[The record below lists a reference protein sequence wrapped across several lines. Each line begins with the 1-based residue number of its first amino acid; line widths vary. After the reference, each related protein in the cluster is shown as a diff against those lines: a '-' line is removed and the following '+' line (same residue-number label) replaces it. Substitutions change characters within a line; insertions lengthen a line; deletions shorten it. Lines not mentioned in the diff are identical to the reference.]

1 MFDFLYPKLRIKNYL
16 NKVFGKYEIPEDFTL
31 EDEITG
37 EKYSVVD
44 LILDLN
50 ERVKTLEEKYG
61 GALEDIKRLEQENV
75 ELTNSL
81 YEIEN
86 NMQSKIDSIH
96 PVIYNFNEDKNL
108 SNFTLGDA

>member
-1 MFDFLYPKLRIKNYL
+1 MFQFLYPKLRIKNYL
-16 NKVFGKYEIPEDFTL
+16 NKVFEKYEISSDFTL

-50 ERVKTLEEKYG
+50 ERVKTLEEKYNG
-61 GALEDIKRLEQENV
+61 VLVDIKKLEEENI

-81 YEIEN
+81 YEYEN
-86 NMQSKIDSIH
+86 RIQSKIDNIH
-96 PVIYNFNEDKNL
+96 PVVYNLQDYTLKENNE
-108 SNFTLGDA
+108 NFS

>member
-1 MFDFLYPKLRIKNYL
+1 MFEFFYPKLRVKNYL
-16 NKVFGKYEIPEDFTL
+16 NKVFQKYEITGDFTL

-37 EKYSVVD
+37 KKYSVVD

-50 ERVKTLEEKYG
+50 ERVKTLEEKYDG
-61 GALEDIKRLEQENV
+61 VLIDIKRLEQENI

-86 NMQSKIDSIH
+86 SIQSQIDSIH
-96 PVIYNFNEDKNL
+96 PVVYNIKN
-108 SNFTLGDA
+108 TTD

>member
-1 MFDFLYPKLRIKNYL
+1 MFEFLYPKLRIKNYL
-16 NKVFGKYEIPEDFTL
+16 NKVFQKYEITGDFTL

-50 ERVKTLEEKYG
+50 ERVKTLEEKYS
-61 GALEDIKRLEQENV
+61 GALFGIKRLEQENI

-86 NMQSKIDSIH
+86 SIQSQIDNIH
-96 PVIYNFNEDKNL
+96 PVIYNFEEKTNL
-108 SNFTLGDA
+108 KDFTLGDA

>member
-1 MFDFLYPKLRIKNYL
+1 MFEFLYPKLRIKNYL
-16 NKVFGKYEIPEDFTL
+16 NKVFAKYEISSDFTL

-50 ERVKTLEEKYG
+50 ERVKTLEEKYN
-61 GALEDIKRLEQENV
+61 GALLDIKKLEEENV

-81 YEIEN
+81 YEFEN
-86 NMQSKIDSIH
+86 KMQSQIDNIH
-96 PVIYNFNEDKNL
+96 PVVYNLQD
-108 SNFTLGDA
+108 FTLEK

>member
-1 MFDFLYPKLRIKNYL
+1 MFEFLYPKLRIKNYL
-16 NKVFGKYEIPEDFTL
+16 NKVFQKYEMTSDFTL

-50 ERVKTLEEKYG
+50 ERVKTLEEKYN
-61 GALEDIKRLEQENV
+61 GALCDIKRLEQENI

-81 YEIEN
+81 YEFEN
-86 NMQSKIDSIH
+86 TIQSQIDNIH
-96 PVIYNFNEDKNL
+96 PVIYNFEEKTNL
-108 SNFTLGDA
+108 KDFTLGDA